1 MFWYALL
8 SVRLGGMK
16 RPEPDRTD
24 SHAYLILPRTSL
36 SSLLFAAIVRDT
48 RGVQL
53 TADEQ
58 FNFFPASPLCAV
70 TWVRE
75 GSIHLV
81 DAAGTIDLVPL
92 PKIFATGPCSRPLVS
107 WSASPVY
114 AMSVGIYPDAWGVL
128 TGVDATG
135 LSDRSRRLDEV
146 LAGDLLEI
154 FNAIAETDDFRA
166 GFDLIQAR
174 LEGLWWEVRPK
185 HFAPWLRLENW
196 TRALAARA
204 VVSGTG
210 HSARQIQRRIRSWT
224 GHSLRELRLHAR
236 VEGLFARSRSAGQN
250 VSLAEV
256 AADAGYADQSHM
268 GREVRRITGVS
279 PARMKGLIRTDK
291 RYWFYRL
298 LGKRL

>member
-1 MFWYALL
+1 
-8 SVRLGGMK
+8 MK
-16 RPEPDRTD
+16 RPEPAHSDP
-24 SHAYLILPRTSL
+24 HGYILLPRTSL

-48 RGVQL
+48 RGAAQL
-53 TADEQ
+53 TADER
-58 FNFFPASPLCAV
+58 FNCFPASPLCAV

-81 DAAGTIDLVPL
+81 DDAGTIDPLPL

-114 AMSVGIYPDAWGVL
+114 AMSVGIYPDAWGTL

-135 LSDRSRRLDEV
+135 LSDRSSGLDRV
-146 LAGDLLEI
+146 LAGDLLEM
-154 FNAIAETDDFRA
+154 FNAVGEIDDFRA
-166 GFDLIQAR
+166 AFELIQVR
-174 LEGLWWEVRPK
+174 LGTLWREARPK
-185 HFAPWLRLENW
+185 HLAPWLRLEDW

-204 VVSGTG
+204 AISGTG
-210 HSARQIQRRIRSWT
+210 NSARQIQRRIRSWT

-236 VEGLFARSRSAGQN
+236 IEGLFARSRSAGQDVN
-250 VSLAEV
+250 LAEI

-268 GREVRRITGVS
+268 GREVRRITGAS
-279 PARMKGLIRTDK
+279 PARINALIRTDK

-298 LGKRL
+298 LGERL